1 MKFPQLNQV
10 GECSECKE
18 TYGLIK
24 IVLVWSIPEHSYK
37 RKPCRGSSMSA
48 ANMRLRIL
56 SHRESLEVANFVK
69 QDDGRCLILLS
80 HSLACGDGD
89 RCHAIRRNLARSMA
103 EYYLRY
109 VSKTA

>member
-1 MKFPQLNQV
+1 MKVPRLNQI
-10 GECSECKE
+10 GECWECEK
-18 TYGLIK
+18 TYRLNEHE
-24 IVLVWSIPEHSYK
+24 LLWSIPEHLYK
-37 RKPCRGSSMSA
+37 QKLCKGSHMSA
-48 ANMRLRIL
+48 RNMRPTIL

-69 QDDGRCLILLS
+69 QDDGRCLVLQS

-89 RCHAIRRNLARSMA
+89 RCHAIRRNIARAMA